1 VARLEGEAVL
11 SALANSVSSIEI
23 ASQSIATA
31 AACVRCRCAW
41 SGNKVDSFER
51 ATGRSWRKAAVHGH
65 VCCWGQNGRATPAG

>member
-51 ATGRSWRKAAVHGH
+51 ATGRSWRKAAV
-65 VCCWGQNGRATPAG
+65 RTI